1 MTPGAAPGRPSRGD
15 SGFALLIVLWT
26 LVLVSLLLVMVAA
39 AARTDAQLAT
49 NLRGAAELE
58 AVADAAIHT
67 AIFGL
72 MQAGGSTTGGQ
83 VPAVRLPGADIE
95 VDIVN
100 QAGLVNPNIASPE
113 LLRALLL
120 RLGANARAADS
131 VANAIADWRTPG
143 TGPRPNGAK
152 APQYRMAG
160 LGYGPPGAPFETLG
174 ELRDVLGMTPALLAA
189 LTPHLTLY
197 WDSDPVPDLADPVI
211 RAALRDIG
219 ITRRGGQVNSQVI
232 RITADVRRS
241 DGTRATRRAFVR
253 LGASPNRRGWR
264 ILAWGSWHG

>member
-1 MTPGAAPGRPSRGD
+1 MTPDAGGRPSRGD
-15 SGFALLIVLWT
+15 NGFALLIVLWT
-26 LVLVSLLLVMVAA
+26 LVLVSLLLVMAAA
-39 AARTDAQLAT
+39 AARSDAQLAT

-67 AIFGL
+67 AVFDLI
-72 MQAGGSTTGGQ
+72 QAGGSAAGSE
-83 VPAVRLPGADIE
+83 VPAVRLPGAEIV

-100 QAGLVNPNIASPE
+100 QAGLVNPNIVSPE

-131 VANAIADWRTPG
+131 LASAIADWRTPG
-143 TGPRPNGAK
+143 IGPRPNGAK
-152 APQYRMAG
+152 APQYRNAG

-197 WDSDPVPDLADPVI
+197 WDRDPVSDLADPVV
-211 RAALRDIG
+211 RAALRDVG
-219 ITRRGGQVNSQVI
+219 ITRHAGQANSQVV
-232 RITADVRRS
+232 RITADVRRA